1 MLPPQIVEKADKMMP
16 FFVQDVMG
24 HLKGMPGVFISCVFS
39 AALSTMSATLNSLAG
54 VVYFDYIK
62 PFIRHTDA
70 RANAIMK
77 LFVLAMGCY
86 CILGGLIVQKF
97 NSILQTI
104 ITITS
109 LNTGAVVGAFFLGM
123 FVPRVNAKVWRTI
136 CQFFVAI
143 ILKISN
149 CFLGGFRVNYW
160 QYSRH
165 GIPYSE
171 CTDAFQIGSH

>member
-1 MLPPQIVEKADKMMP
+1 MMP

-39 AALSTMSATLNSLAG
+39 AALSTMSANLNSLAG

-62 PFIRHTDA
+62 PFIRHTDS
-70 RANAIMK
+70 RANTIMK
-77 LFVLAMGCY
+77 IFVVAMGCY

-109 LNTGAVVGAFFLGM
+109 INTGAVVGVFLLGM
-123 FVPRVNAKVWRTI
+123 FVPRVNGKVSPMCTLMLWI
-136 CQFFVAI
+136 FYSLVLFE
-143 ILKISN
+143 
-149 CFLGGFRVNYW
+149 GGIYIDRCEYCYHDVDHW
-160 QYSRH
+160 
-165 GIPYSE
+165 
-171 CTDAFQIGSH
+171 